1 MKKSKKFILA
11 VVVILVAA
19 IAIILAK
26 PDLVDSE
33 EPVKVKV
40 SEEVQETSE
49 ELSDEI
55 FD

>member
-19 IAIILAK
+19 IAIILLN
-26 PDLVDSE
+26 PGLVDSKEPAKVE
-33 EPVKVKV
+33 E
-40 SEEVQETSE
+40 SEEVQETSQ
-49 ELSDEI
+49 ELRDEI